1 MTEIIVASME
11 LLLKGYVSV
20 DYLLTG
26 LVTSSFVATLVVII
40 LVQFRE
46 TFSETQL
53 QLRTIIETEPE
64 CVKLLAADGSLLQM
78 NRAGLNMIEAD
89 CPNQVLGQRV
99 QQIVLPKYRNAFV
112 TLIKQV
118 FEGKSGNLEFEIR
131 GLKGTHR
138 WLETHAVPLRDRH
151 GTITALLSITRDIT
165 ERRHIEQRLK
175 ESESHF
181 RDTFEY
187 APIGVS
193 NVALDKH
200 YLAVNQ
206 TYCDIVGY
214 SREELLTMTIMDL
227 TQDQDKVAHTL
238 LIQQLLTGEKKKFC
252 IEKQVVHKDHNLV
265 WVSLSVQLC
274 YSAAGSP
281 DYIIATIENITERKL
296 AETHTRIAATVF
308 ESQEGMLITDANKII
323 LKVNHA
329 FTRITGYS
337 ADDVIGK
344 TPQLLGSGQHDDAF
358 YAALWQSIHDMGVWQ
373 GEVWNRRKN
382 GDRYPQWL
390 TITAVKDNDNGAV
403 THYVATMVDITERKA
418 TEKYINHLAFYDPLT
433 QLPNRRL
440 LQERLKHG
448 INLSH
453 RTGGQMAVLMLD
465 LDKFKAVNDNFGH
478 AAGDELLQQAGERIK
493 ARLRKVDMVARLGG
507 DEFVV
512 LMENAGDYE
521 TVARV
526 AEAIID
532 TLRQPFTLL
541 DNHTVYIGTS
551 IGIAIYPHHGDNA
564 DALMDNADTALYH
577 AKDSGRGCFAYF
589 SNELTQK
596 ARERI
601 ALEARLRR
609 AIEQQELQVYFQAQ
623 IDINSNRITGA
634 EALVRWHD
642 PVKGCIMPNDF
653 IPLAEE
659 TGLIVAIGEFV
670 LRKTCQLGRQ
680 WLDQGLPAIILA
692 VNVSP
697 HQFSR
702 CDINALVAEILK
714 ETGFPASYLELEITE
729 SGLMDNQEHAMA
741 ILNKLHKQ
749 GVRLAIDDFGTGYSS
764 LAYLKYF
771 PLDVL
776 KIDKTFVD
784 DIPFLQGDMAITATI
799 IAMAHHLGFKVLA
812 EGVETQEQLAFLQ
825 QHQCDSYQ
833 GYLHGKAVPAD
844 DFAKSFS
851 AVVNVSN
858 VTEDNF

>member
-1 MTEIIVASME
+1 MG

-26 LVTSSFVATLVVII
+26 LVTSSVVATLVVIL

-46 TFSETQL
+46 NFSETQL

-64 CVKLLAADGSLLQM
+64 CVKLLAADGTLLQM

-89 CPNQVLGQRV
+89 SPNQVIGQRV
-99 QQIVLPKYRNAFV
+99 QQLILPKYRYAFIAL
-112 TLIKQV
+112 TKRV
-118 FEGKSGNLEFEIR
+118 FEGKSGTLAFEIR

-151 GTITALLSITRDIT
+151 GNITALLSITRDIT
-165 ERRHIEQRLK
+165 ERKKMEEDLRRNRDELLNYFEQP
-175 ESESHF
+175 F
-181 RDTFEY
+181 
-187 APIGVS
+187 IGMLTV
-193 NVALDKH
+193 NYDKH
-200 YLAVNQ
+200 TLNVNQ
-206 TYCDIVGY
+206 RFCDIVGY
-214 SREELLTMTIMDL
+214 SQEEIQSIDWGKLTYPDDIAPNQAYLDQAIRGDIDTYEMEKRYIHKQGHIVYVDL
-227 TQDQDKVAHTL
+227 
-238 LIQQLLTGEKKKFC
+238 F
-252 IEKQVVHKDHNLV
+252 
-265 WVSLSVQLC
+265 VQC
-274 YSAAGSP
+274 VRKANGSP
-281 DYIIATIENITERKL
+281 DYFVGMMLDITERKQ
-296 AETHTRIAATVF
+296 AETQLHIAATVF
-308 ESQEGMLITDANKII
+308 ESQEGMLITDANNVI

-329 FTRITGYS
+329 FTGITGYS
-337 ADDVIGK
+337 ADEVIGK
-344 TPQLLGSGQHDDAF
+344 TPQLLSSGQHDDAF
-358 YAALWQSIHDMGVWQ
+358 YAALWQSIHSTGVWQ
-373 GEVWNRRKN
+373 GEVWNRRKS
-382 GDRYPQWL
+382 GDCYPQWL
-390 TITAVKDNDNGAV
+390 TITAVKDNTDGAV

-448 INLSH
+448 INLSR

-493 ARLRKVDMVARLGG
+493 ARLREVDMVARLGG

-521 TVARV
+521 TVARI
-526 AEAIID
+526 AEAIIHA
-532 TLRQPFTLL
+532 LRQPFTLF

-551 IGIAIYPHHGDNA
+551 IGIAIYPKHGNSVE
-564 DALMDNADTALYH
+564 ALMDNADTALYH

-589 SNELTQK
+589 SNELTLK

-601 ALEARLRR
+601 ASEARLRH

-623 IDINSNRITGA
+623 IDINSGCIAGA

-670 LRKTCQLGRQ
+670 LRETCRLGRQ
-680 WLDQGLPAIILA
+680 WLDQGLPAITLA

-697 HQFSR
+697 YQFSR

-729 SGLMDNQEHAMA
+729 SGLMDNQQHAMA
-741 ILNKLHKQ
+741 ILNQLHKQ

-812 EGVETQEQLAFLQ
+812 EGVETVAQLDFLQ
-825 QHQCDSYQ
+825 QHCCDSYQ
-833 GYLHGKAVPAD
+833 GYLYSKAVPAD

-851 AVVNVSN
+851 AAVKQR
-858 VTEDNF
+858 